1 MVSVAIPN
9 FYNLGYVEMPSQGCI
24 VLGIESTAHTFGCG
38 IALDDG
44 RILANENSIYIP
56 KEGGIHPREASRHH
70 SAVAYKVI
78 ASALNKAGIKI
89 NDINAVAFS
98 QGPGLGPCL
107 RAGATVARAIALML
121 KKPYIPVNHCV
132 AHIEIGRLI
141 SKCYDPLV
149 IYVSGGNTIISAFD
163 AGRYRIFGETL
174 DIAYGNCIDVFSRN
188 LNFPHPKPDE
198 LHPLDRIS
206 IEGGKFIELPYI
218 VKGQDISY
226 SGLLTAALKKI
237 QEGLYWR
244 DVAYSFYITAS
255 AMLTEVA
262 ERALALTGKKEVL
275 LTGGN
280 ARSRLLQSM
289 LQSICEE
296 RKTKF
301 YVVPSEYA
309 GDNGAMIAWTGIL
322 AYKHDITI
330 PIEKSTIKPK
340 WRLDEVDIPW
350 RQ

>member
-1 MVSVAIPN
+1 MR
-9 FYNLGYVEMPSQGCI
+9 SQKCI

-38 IALDDG
+38 IASNDG
-44 RILANENSIYIP
+44 RILANENSVYIP

-70 SAVAYKVI
+70 STVAYKVV
-78 ASALNKAGIKI
+78 ASALRKAKIKKE
-89 NDINAVAFS
+89 DINAIAFS

-107 RAGATVARAIALML
+107 RSGATIARAIALIL

-174 DIAYGNCIDVFSRN
+174 DIAYGNCIDTFSRN
-188 LNFPHPKPDE
+188 LNFPYPKPNE
-198 LHPLDRIS
+198 LHPLDHIS
-206 IEGGKFIELPYI
+206 TEGGNFIELPYI

-237 QEGLYWR
+237 QEGFFWR
-244 DVAYSFYITAS
+244 DVAYSFYVTAS
-255 AMLTEVA
+255 AMLIEVA
-262 ERALALTGKKEVL
+262 ERALAHTGKREVL

-289 LQSICEE
+289 LQLVCEE
-296 RKTKF
+296 RKVKF

-309 GDNGAMIAWTGIL
+309 GDNGAMIAWTGVL
-322 AYKHDITI
+322 AYKHGIIT
-330 PIEKSTIKPK
+330 PVEKSTIKPK

-350 RQ
+350 RL

>member
-1 MVSVAIPN
+1 MS
-9 FYNLGYVEMPSQGCI
+9 SQRCV

-44 RILANENSIYIP
+44 RILANENSVYIP

-70 SAVAYKVI
+70 SAIAHKVI
-78 ASALNKAGIKI
+78 ISALKKAGIRVD
-89 NDINAVAFS
+89 DISAVAFS

-107 RAGATVARAIALML
+107 RSGATIARAIALMF
-121 KKPYIPVNHCV
+121 KKPYVPVNHCI

-141 SKCYDPLV
+141 SKCYDPLI

-163 AGRYRIFGETL
+163 AGRYRVFGETL

-188 LNFPHPKPDE
+188 LDLPYPKPND

-206 IEGGKFIELPYI
+206 LERGNFIDLPYI

-237 QEGLYWR
+237 QEGAFWK
-244 DVAYSFYITAS
+244 DVAYSFYMIAS
-255 AMLTEVA
+255 AMLIEVV
-262 ERALALTGKKEVL
+262 ERALAHTEKEEVL

-280 ARSRLLQSM
+280 ARSKLLQLM
-289 LQSICEE
+289 LESVCKE
-296 RKTKF
+296 RGAKL

-309 GDNGAMIAWTGIL
+309 GDNGAMIAWAGVL
-322 AYKHDITI
+322 AYRHGITL
-330 PIEKSTIKPK
+330 PIEKTFIRPK
-340 WRLDEVDIPW
+340 WRLDEVDVPW
-350 RQ
+350 RL